1 MAFHQ
6 KLGEPEK
13 NPLTYHCIKGI
24 HCSRDV
30 CKLASHCFEPNLI
43 GEKQKNSGP

>member
-13 NPLTYHCIKGI
+13 TLIYHYIKGI

-30 CKLASHCFEPNLI
+30 SKLASHCFELNLV